1 MKMKQNFW
9 LRGDFLEFSTTYIW
23 LAIAIIMGIIEAA
36 TLGITTIWF
45 AIGALIAMVTSMLNL
60 PIPLQVLIF
69 IISSVVLLYF
79 TRPIVKKYGR
89 IGVTRTNAD
98 RLIGEKGLVT
108 EKIDV
113 INGTGQV
120 KVFGQIWS
128 ARSVDNKDIEAGEM
142 VEIKGITGVK
152 LVVGRTGENTKG
164 E

>member
-1 MKMKQNFW
+1 VVF
-9 LRGDFLEFSTTYIW
+9 LDFPITYIW
-23 LAIAIIMGIIEAA
+23 LAIAIVLGIIEAA

-45 AIGALIAMVTSMLNL
+45 AIGALIAMVASLINL
-60 PIPLQVLIF
+60 PLPVQVLVF
-69 IISSVVLLYF
+69 LVSSMVLLYF
-79 TRPIVKKYGR
+79 TRPIVKKCGK
-89 IGVTRTNAD
+89 IGTTRTNAD

-113 INGTGQV
+113 INGKGQV

-128 ARSVDNKDIEAGEM
+128 ARSVDNQDIDAGET

-152 LVVGRTGENTKG
+152 LVVGRSEENTKG